1 MLPGKNEDLKHYHA
15 PEDTVTA
22 WLTDITAG
30 IGLGVAVYLVTVL
43 LLSL

>member
-1 MLPGKNEDLKHYHA
+1 MLPDDLKHYRA

-22 WLTDITAG
+22 WLTDIAAG
-30 IGLGVAVYLVTVL
+30 IGIGVALYLVTVL